1 MRAPLRFLIIDGYP
15 KDRRDEL
22 VEAAITPAWKLH
34 VTMLLRHLPNAEYD
48 ILFPCDRDAVIP
60 SGDDLERY
68 AGLIWTGSCLSVT
81 DSDDPRIRV
90 QVELARLA
98 FEKGV
103 PGWGS
108 CWGLQV
114 GAVAAGGEVS
124 ANPRGKEVGIARKI
138 VQTADALTHPMFT
151 GKPRVF
157 QAFCIHDDMVSRIP
171 EGGVLLAS
179 NSFTRVQALAITHK
193 KGVLWGT
200 QYHLEYDLHEIA
212 GMMVLH
218 QEKLVAQDFF
228 GGADDLSRHV
238 DRMEALFK
246 EPHRKDLRWQL
257 AIDDDVLSNDI
268 RQREFI
274 NWIHRLV
281 LPRTTQSQE
290 SQFQNALF
298 CPVSSSG
305 KNFNPRNTSMYSCG

>member
-1 MRAPLRFLIIDGYP
+1 MRAISRFLIIDGYP
-15 KDRRDEL
+15 KNRRDEL
-22 VEAAITPAWKLH
+22 VDAGITPAWKLH
-34 VTMLLRHLPNAEYD
+34 VKMLLQHLPDAEYD

-60 SGDDLERY
+60 AGEDLERY

-81 DSDDPRIRV
+81 ESDDPRVRV

-98 FEKGV
+98 FEKGI

-114 GAVAAGGEVS
+114 AAVAVGGEVS
-124 ANPRGKEVGIARKI
+124 VNPEGKEVGIARKI
-138 VQTADALTHPMFT
+138 AQTADAQNHPMFE

-157 QAFCIHDDMVSRIP
+157 EAFCIHDDMVSRIP

-212 GMMVLH
+212 RMTVLH
-218 QEKLVAQDFF
+218 QEKLVAQGFF
-228 GGADDLSRHV
+228 GGVDDLSRQV

-246 EPHRKDLRWQL
+246 EPDRKDLRWQL
-257 AIDDDVLSNDI
+257 AIDDDVLSDDI
-268 RQREFI
+268 RQQEFA

-281 LPRTTQSQE
+281 MPRAAQSQE
-290 SQFQNALF
+290 SE
-298 CPVSSSG
+298 G
-305 KNFNPRNTSMYSCG
+305 